1 MKIGVLTLPL
11 NINYGGIL
19 QAYAMLTVLKKL
31 GHKPY
36 LIVDKSNKGFIQSFI
51 YKLAFYL
58 NTYIKRNN
66 KFFMQKF
73 IVKYISTIA
82 LDFDKINKINGVNTI
97 IVGSDQVWRTIYA
110 KPIEKYFLDFL
121 ENNSEIKKI
130 AYAASFGVD
139 NWDYTPQQT
148 TNCARLAKQFDSIS
162 VREDSGIDLC
172 RKYLGVTAV
181 QVLDPTMLLDK
192 EDYLQIV
199 ETEQIPKS
207 KGNLFTYIL
216 DENNQ
221 KQDYIQKVASKLGLT
236 PFSVLPTDAEIND
249 GKKFLGIPVW
259 LRAFEDAEFVVTDS
273 FHGCV
278 FSIIFNKP
286 FIAIKNK
293 DRGLDRFLSLF
304 RLFNLEDRLIDL
316 QEPSLDC
323 LQYNI
328 DWNKVNITRET
339 MKKKSMA
346 FLSKSLQK

>member
-11 NINYGGIL
+11 NTNYGGIL

-36 LIVDKSNKGFIQSFI
+36 LIVDKSNNGFTQNII
-51 YKLAFYL
+51 YKLAFYF

-73 IVKYISTIA
+73 VAEHIPTIVVN
-82 LDFDKINKINGVNTI
+82 FNKIDKFKGIHTI

-121 ENNSEIKKI
+121 ENNSKIKKI
-130 AYAASFGVD
+130 TYAASFGVD
-139 NWDYTPQQT
+139 NWDYTPIQT

-172 RKYLGVTAV
+172 HKYLGVTAV
-181 QVLDPTMLLDK
+181 HVLDPTMLLDK
-192 EDYLQIV
+192 EDYLQII
-199 ETEQIPKS
+199 ETEQIPKF

-221 KQDYIQKVASKLGLT
+221 KQHYIQKVALELGLT
-236 PFSVLPTDAEIND
+236 PFSVLPMATESNAD
-249 GKKFLGIPVW
+249 KKILGVPAW
-259 LRAFEDAEFVVTDS
+259 LQAFEDAEFVVTDS

-293 DRGLDRFLSLF
+293 DRGVDRFLSLF
-304 RLFNLEDRLIDL
+304 RLFNLEDRLVDL
-316 QEPSLDC
+316 QELSLDC
-323 LQYNI
+323 LQHNI
-328 DWNKVNITRET
+328 DWNKVNITREI
-339 MKKKSMA
+339 MKKKSIT
-346 FLSKSLQK
+346 FLSKSLQN